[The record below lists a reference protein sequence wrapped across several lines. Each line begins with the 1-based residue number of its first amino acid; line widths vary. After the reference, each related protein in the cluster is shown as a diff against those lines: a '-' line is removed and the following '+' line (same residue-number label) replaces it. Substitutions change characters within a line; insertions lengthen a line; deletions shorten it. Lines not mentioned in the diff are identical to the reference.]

1 MGLKRWHKATERVTN
16 DTKMAETVTAHYF
29 LLNSWNYMF
38 WNLDKGY
45 VYQP

>member
-1 MGLKRWHKATERVTN
+1 MALKRWYKANETVTN

-29 LLNSWNYMF
+29 LYMF
-38 WNLDKGY
+38 WNLDEGY